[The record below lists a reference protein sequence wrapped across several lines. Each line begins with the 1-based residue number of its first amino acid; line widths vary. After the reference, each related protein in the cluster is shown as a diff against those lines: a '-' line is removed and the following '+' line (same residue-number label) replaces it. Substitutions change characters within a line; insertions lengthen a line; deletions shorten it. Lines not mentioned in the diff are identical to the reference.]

1 LTKKIHN
8 MKKLFSLRSILI
20 LFLFVVPFVGVAQ
33 VATTGDYRSLASGNW
48 NTAAS
53 WQVRDAGGNW
63 TTASALPTSTNN
75 VYIQNGH
82 VITLDATVLPD
93 DGTSLDLHIDIL
105 GTLAIAGA
113 NNAKVSG
120 KIRCFTA
127 AAAETSGADG
137 LYTGTSSTATASTMI
152 TTTAAGVLKFVGGT
166 RTITN
171 SGEWNSSGTNNAAE
185 FALDAGALGTLAVG
199 VKFKNLVFSGGTITT
214 TSFISA
220 ASGDLTIKNGAR
232 VISSRSTTANAV
244 FANSSTV
251 KCGIVTIEQGGIL
264 ELTGSTPT
272 IDCTTFANNGTVV
285 YSRAGSQTLLQRSG
299 GDATSTGNFGAY
311 STLVLANTSTKT
323 PSSPITVSNLLQ
335 FTGTASIGATAAAT
349 TGLTLTMLNGSTVE
363 RSVTSGTSVP
373 STAGAVFYGITAT
386 DFVNVT
392 IGSSI
397 TSSNEWQSAPT
408 PGKVG
413 TLTINPGVVYQH
425 GGSRTVNNIVNNG
438 QIAMTPNTTM
448 TTTVTGTISGLGTFS
463 TKLSVSGTPH
473 FAASFAFTGPGP
485 VGTLYMKQVADSNHL
500 RNLTVNSPGGL
511 ILGNPVIV
519 DTTLTLTNGTITNGN
534 NLTLGTN
541 IRINKAAGSLS
552 VAPTFGS
559 SIASLV
565 YNDTIP
571 TITGLEIPSSAS
583 VLKSMTINNAA
594 GVTLNSSPTINETLT
609 LSLGNLTIPAT
620 QTLRIASGQ
629 DIQGAPF
636 SSTKYIITGVSGS
649 SIGKLRVDNIS
660 TSKTLP
666 IGTAAYFLPVTLT
679 PSLAMNFEASVFT
692 GVTNNGLLTGTP
704 LTSPQKDK
712 IVDAVWILDRITGT
726 GNCDVQTSWDP
737 ALEGP
742 SFSAFSNASIGM
754 ARHNGSGWDMF
765 IGSGDN
771 TTNTATASFANFSPF
786 VVGELATVLPVTLR
800 GINAT
805 IKAAGI
811 EINWNVENEISIA
824 SYEIERSKNG
834 YDFTGIGSVN
844 ASNRNSYSFT
854 DATVLSGVFYYR
866 IKIISADRSFKY
878 SYIINVK
885 QSNDTEI
892 NIYPNPVANTIFI
905 NGLKKNV
912 TISLVNTAGQ
922 IVLKQNTTSNLVS
935 LDVSRFKAGVYT
947 IQIVGEDEKVSTKIL
962 IKK

>member
-1 LTKKIHN
+1 
-8 MKKLFSLRSILI
+8 MKKLVGLKNILI
-20 LFLFVVPFVGVAQ
+20 VFLFVVPFVGVAQ
-33 VATTGDYRSLASGNW
+33 IATTGDYRSLASGNW

-63 TTASALPTSTNN
+63 TTASALPTAANN

-82 VITLDATVLPD
+82 LITLDATVSTD
-93 DGTSLDLHIDIL
+93 DGTSFDLHIDSL

-113 NNAKVSG
+113 NNVKVSG
-120 KIRCFTA
+120 KIRCFKA
-127 AAAETSGADG
+127 AAAETSGVDA
-137 LYTGTSSTATASTMI
+137 LYTGTSTTGTGPTMI
-152 TTTAAGVLKFVGGT
+152 TTSATGVLKFVGGT

-171 SGEWNSSGTNNAAE
+171 VGEWNSSGTNNAAE
-185 FALDAGALGTLAVG
+185 FALDAGAIGTLAAG
-199 VKFKNLVFSGGTITT
+199 IKFKNLVFSGGTITT

-232 VISSRSTTANAV
+232 VISSRNGTTNPV

-251 KCGIVTIEQGGIL
+251 KCGIVTIEAGGIL
-264 ELTGSTPT
+264 ELTGSVPS

-285 YSRAGSQTLLQRSG
+285 YSRAGGQTLLQRSG
-299 GDATSTGNFGAY
+299 GDATSTGNFGSY
-311 STLVLANTSTKT
+311 HTLVLANTNSKT
-323 PSSPITVSNLLQ
+323 PSSPITVSSLLQ
-335 FTGTASIGATAAAT
+335 FTGTATIAATAIN
-349 TGLTLTMLNGSTVE
+349 TLTMLNGSTVE

-373 STAGAVFYGITAT
+373 STPGAVFYGTTAT

-392 IGSSI
+392 IGSTI
-397 TSSNEWQSAPT
+397 TSSNELPNLPT

-413 TLTINPGVVYQH
+413 TLTINPGVVYLH

-438 QIAMTPNTTM
+438 QIAFTPNTSM
-448 TTTVTGTISGLGTFS
+448 TTTVTGTISGLGIFS
-463 TKLSVSGTPH
+463 TRLSTSATAPSTTH
-473 FAASFAFTGPGP
+473 FAASFIFTGPGP
-485 VGTLYMKQVADSNHL
+485 VGTLYMKQQADSNHL

-511 ILGNPVIV
+511 ILGNPVFV
-519 DTTLTLTNGTITNGN
+519 DTTLTLTAGTITNGS

-541 IRINKAAGSLS
+541 VKINKAAGSLS

-571 TITGLEIPSSAS
+571 TVTGFEIPSSGS
-583 VLKSMTINNAA
+583 VLKSITINNAA

-609 LSLGNLTIPAT
+609 LLLGNLTIPAT

-636 SSTKYIITGVSGS
+636 SNTKYIITGVSGS
-649 SIGKLRVDNIS
+649 NIGKLRVDNI
-660 TSKTLP
+660 TTPKFLP
-666 IGTAAYFLPVTLT
+666 LGTAAYFLPVTLT
-679 PSLAMNFEASVFT
+679 PSSAMDFETSVFT
-692 GVTNNGLLTGTP
+692 GVTNNGLLSGTP
-704 LTSPQKDK
+704 LTTPQKDK

-726 GNCDVQTSWDP
+726 GNCDVQTSWDS

-742 SFSAFSNASIGM
+742 SFSAFSNTSIGM
-754 ARHNGSGWDMF
+754 ARHNGTGWDLF

-771 TTNTATASFANFSPF
+771 TANTATASFANFSPF

-800 GINAT
+800 GINAS

-811 EINWNVENEISIA
+811 EINWKVENEISIA

-834 YDFTGIGSVN
+834 QDFTSIGSVN
-844 ASNRNSYSFT
+844 AANRNSYSFT
-854 DATVLSGVFYYR
+854 DPTVLAGVFYYR

-885 QSNDTEI
+885 QSNGAEI

-922 IVLKQNTTSNLVS
+922 VVLKQNTTSNTVS
-935 LDVSRFKAGVYT
+935 MDVSKFKAGVYT
-947 IQIVGEDEKVSTKIL
+947 IQIVGDDEKLSTKIL

>member
-1 LTKKIHN
+1 
-8 MKKLFSLRSILI
+8 MKKFFGIKSILI

-63 TTASALPTSTNN
+63 TTASSLPTATNN

-93 DGTSLDLHIDIL
+93 DGVSLDLHIDIL

-113 NNAKVSG
+113 NNVKVSG
-120 KIRCFTA
+120 KIRCITA

-171 SGEWNSSGTNNAAE
+171 VGEWNSSGTNNAAE
-185 FALDAGALGTLAVG
+185 FALDAGAIGTLAVG
-199 VKFKNLVFSGGTITT
+199 IKFKNLVFSGGTITT

-232 VISSRSTTANAV
+232 VISSRSTTGNAV

-251 KCGIVTIEQGGIL
+251 KCGIVTIEAGGIL

-272 IDCTTFANNGTVV
+272 IECTTFANNGTVV

-299 GDATSTGNFGAY
+299 VDLTSTSNFGSY

-335 FTGTASIGATAAAT
+335 FTGTASIGATAIN
-349 TGLTLTMLNGSTVE
+349 TLTMLNGSTVE

-373 STAGAVFYGITAT
+373 STAGAVFYGTTAT

-397 TSSNEWQSAPT
+397 VSSNEWQSAPT

-425 GGSRTVNNIVNNG
+425 AGSRTVNNIVNNG
-438 QIAMTPNTTM
+438 QIAMTPNTSM
-448 TTTVTGTISGLGTFS
+448 TTTVTGTISGLGIFS
-463 TKLSVSGTPH
+463 TKLSTSATAPSTVH

-519 DTTLTLTNGTITNGN
+519 DTTLTLTAGTITNGS

-541 IRINKAAGSLS
+541 VKINKAAGSLS

-565 YNDTIP
+565 YNDVVP
-571 TITGLEIPSSAS
+571 TITGFEIPSSAS
-583 VLKSMTINNAA
+583 VLKSITINNAA
-594 GVTLNSSPTINETLT
+594 GVTLNSSATINETLT
-609 LSLGNLTIPAT
+609 LLLGNLTIPAT

-636 SSTKYIITGVSGS
+636 GNTKYIITGVSGS
-649 SIGKLRVDNIS
+649 NIGKLRVDNIS
-660 TSKTLP
+660 TPKFLP

-679 PSLAMNFEASVFT
+679 PSSAMDFEASVFT
-692 GVTNNGLLTGTP
+692 GATNNGLLIGTP
-704 LTSPQKDK
+704 LTTPQKDK

-726 GNCDVQTSWDP
+726 GNCDVQTSWDS

-742 SFSAFSNASIGM
+742 GFSAFNNASIGM
-754 ARHNGSGWDMF
+754 ARHNGTGWDMF

-800 GINAT
+800 GINAS

-811 EINWNVENEISIA
+811 EINWTVENEISID

-844 ASNRNSYSFT
+844 AANRNSYSFT
-854 DATVLSGVFYYR
+854 DATVLTGVFYYR

-885 QSNDTEI
+885 QSNNAEI

-922 IVLKQNTTSNLVS
+922 VVLKQNTTSNIVS
-935 LDVSRFKAGVYT
+935 LDVSRFKAGIYT
-947 IQIVGEDEKVSTKIL
+947 IQIVGEDEKLSNKIL